1 MAIWD
6 GKLFFISGAGLS
18 GRAALKAIKK
28 NGGKAK
34 IYSDVGGEFTAP
46 PERDY
51 FGAVIS
57 PGIKPAHPVY
67 KYCIEHGI
75 TAMSEVDIGFSLVSA
90 RKTVGITGT
99 NGKTTT
105 TRLVADMLGGVACG
119 NIGYP
124 VSTAALKA
132 GGPIVCELSSFQL
145 HTARISP
152 DVAVITNI
160 ASDHVDWHGGLDDYY
175 KSKCNVANNMTDG
188 FLVLGEDISLAAL
201 DGLNTG
207 ARIVRCSTHGI
218 CDGAYT
224 HDGYFMFE
232 GKRVC
237 PIDYLRLPGAHNI
250 KNALCAI
257 AAAKC
262 LGASNTAVLS
272 ALSTAELSPHRVQRI
287 GVFGGKT
294 WVDDSK
300 GTNVSACLAAISETS
315 GNVCLILGGR
325 GKDTDFAELF
335 TCLDGRVT
343 EIIAM
348 GETAQDIRNSC
359 AEHTPTLK
367 ITVVN
372 GLKDAVRVAAKS
384 DAPTVLLSP
393 ACASFDEF
401 DSYAQRGERFKAEV
415 QALYR

>member
-1 MAIWD
+1 MAIWND
-6 GKLFFISGAGLS
+6 KYFFIYGDGVS
-18 GRAALKAIKK
+18 GRAALKAVKK

-34 IYSDVGGEFTAP
+34 IYSDRNGEFTVP
-46 PERDY
+46 TEREY
-51 FGAVIS
+51 IGGIIS
-57 PGIKPAHPVY
+57 PGIKPTHPVY
-67 KYCIEHGI
+67 KYCKERGI
-75 TAMSEVDIGFSLVSA
+75 RAMSEVDIGFSLVCS

-105 TRLVADMLGGVACG
+105 TKLVADMLGGVACG

-124 VSTAALKA
+124 VSAAALKT

-145 HTARISP
+145 HTARIAP

-160 ASDHVDWHGGLDDYY
+160 ASDHVDWHGGLEDYY
-175 KSKCNVANNMTDG
+175 NSKCNVANHMKSG
-188 FLVLGEDISLAAL
+188 VLVLGEDVPLAAL
-201 DGLNTG
+201 EGLSTG
-207 ARIVRCSTHGI
+207 ATIVRCSTSGI
-218 CDGAYT
+218 CDGAYL

-237 PIDYLRLPGAHNI
+237 PINYLRLPGVHNI

-257 AAAKC
+257 AAAKS
-262 LGASNTAVLS
+262 LGASNADILG
-272 ALSTAELSPHRVQRI
+272 ALSTAELSPHRVQRV

-300 GTNVSACLAAISETS
+300 GTNVSACLAAIAETTGS
-315 GNVCLILGGR
+315 VCLIVGGR
-325 GKDTDFAELF
+325 GKATDFGELF
-335 TCLDGRVT
+335 ADLDSRVT
-343 EIIAM
+343 EIVAM

-359 AEHTPTLK
+359 VEHAPELK

-372 GLKDAVRVAAKS
+372 GLKDAVRIADKS
-384 DAPTVLLSP
+384 DARTVLLSP

-401 DSYAQRGERFKAEV
+401 DNYAQRGERFKAEIL
-415 QALYR
+415 ALHK